1 MTSESRLTPFARFSW
16 AVLAY
21 TVAVILWGAFVRAT
35 GSGAGC
41 GAHWPRCD
49 GKVLPRP
56 QSAEMFI
63 ELTHRLTSGVAL
75 LLVLA
80 MLVWALRAYPKGH
93 AARLGAWLSMFFM
106 LTEAGVG
113 AGIVLLEYVADDQ
126 RLARAGWMAVHLV
139 NTFLLLGTITL
150 TAWWA
155 SGGRPVR
162 LKGQGALG
170 WAVSAA
176 VLLTLF
182 VGMTGAVTA
191 LGDTL
196 FPKTKVGLALPPAAH
211 MLERLRVV
219 HPVVAIL
226 TSLFVVAVAHAAAR
240 LRPSRTTRRLAAALT
255 VLLAVQ
261 LAAGTV
267 NVILLAPVWMQIV
280 HLLLADAVWIV
291 LTLTGAAALADG
303 RERSMETARA
313 SRSVRQP
320 AVAGD

>member
-1 MTSESRLTPFARFSW
+1 MTSESRLSPFARYAW
-16 AVLAY
+16 AVLACN
-21 TVAVILWGAFVRAT
+21 VGVVLWGAFVRAT

-49 GKVLPRP
+49 GQVLPRP
-56 QSAEMFI
+56 RSAEMFI

-80 MLVWALRAYPKGH
+80 MLVWALRTYPKGH
-93 AARLGAWLSMFFM
+93 AARLGAGLSMFFM

-126 RLARAGWMAVHLV
+126 RLARVGWMAVHLV
-139 NTFLLLGTITL
+139 NTFLLLGAITL

-162 LKGQGALG
+162 LKRQGALG
-170 WAVSAA
+170 WAVPVAA
-176 VLLTLF
+176 LLTLF

-196 FPKTKVGLALPPAAH
+196 FPKTEVGLALPPAAH

-240 LRPSRTTRRLAAALT
+240 LRPGRTTRRLATALT
-255 VLLAVQ
+255 VLFAVQ
-261 LAAGTV
+261 LAAGTI
-267 NVILLAPVWMQIV
+267 NVVLLAPVWMQIV
-280 HLLLADAVWIV
+280 HLLLADAVWIA
-291 LTLTGAAALADG
+291 LILTGAAALADG
-303 RERSMETARA
+303 RERSMATERRPA
-313 SRSVRQP
+313 SSRQA